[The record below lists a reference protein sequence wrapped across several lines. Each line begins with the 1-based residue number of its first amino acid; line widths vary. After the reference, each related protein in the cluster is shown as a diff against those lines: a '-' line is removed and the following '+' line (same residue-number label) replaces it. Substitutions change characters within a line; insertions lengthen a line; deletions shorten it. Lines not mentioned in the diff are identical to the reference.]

1 VADVY
6 TFVNAL
12 DTALQHP
19 TTGVNAQ
26 LQAIDPTQP
35 PIAAFYS
42 TWDAVDTSPE
52 TVALWALHVSVEPDI
67 ASSLKRDWRHRVLF
81 LYQNQFPDSS
91 DRRQAAARTLT
102 ALMRAI
108 DPEVTQI
115 ADRISGVINIEVGG
129 ASVIWE
135 RDADHRDQLI
145 LAQIDFIT
153 REELQ

>member
-1 VADVY
+1 MADIAA
-6 TFVNAL
+6 FVDAL
-12 DTALQHP
+12 DAALQHP

-26 LQAIDPTQP
+26 LQALDPTQP
-35 PIAAFYS
+35 AVTAFYS

-52 TVALWALHVSVEPDI
+52 LVALWALHVSVTPEV

-81 LYQNQFPDSS
+81 LYQNQHADASA
-91 DRRQAAARTLT
+91 RRQAAAKTLT
-102 ALMRAI
+102 ALMRCI
-108 DPEVTQI
+108 DPETTQI
-115 ADRISGVINIEVGG
+115 SVRIAGVLNVEIGG

-145 LAQIDFIT
+145 LAQIDFIS